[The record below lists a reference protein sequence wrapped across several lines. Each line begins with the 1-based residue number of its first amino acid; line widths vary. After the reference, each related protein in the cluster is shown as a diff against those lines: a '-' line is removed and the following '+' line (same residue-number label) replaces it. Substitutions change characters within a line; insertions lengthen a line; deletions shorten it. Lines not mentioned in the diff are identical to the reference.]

1 MKEKSIKSEKDKNFN
16 EKGKFIKGNVIG
28 QMPKKGFNLHDLNKL
43 VLDFEKSPENKKG
56 SLLKHYIKRLFKND
70 KLLAKYMDKNIATRS
85 INELT
90 GADGGPLNITL
101 KELIYGK
108 ESGKEPKKTQKADN
122 EKPKTLDK

>member
-1 MKEKSIKSEKDKNFN
+1 MKEKSIKSEKGKNFN
-16 EKGKFIKGNVIG
+16 EKGKFIEGNVIG
-28 QMPKKGFNLHDLNKL
+28 HMPKKGFNLHDLNKL

-90 GADGGPLNITL
+90 GADGGPLNIIL

-108 ESGKEPKKTQKADN
+108 EPVNPEKDQKKNNKTP
-122 EKPKTLDK
+122 EKS

>member
-1 MKEKSIKSEKDKNFN
+1 MTEKAEQSGNRDD
-16 EKGKFIKGNVIG
+16 KGKFAKGNIIG
-28 QMPKKGFNLHDLNKL
+28 RMPKKGFNLHDLNKL
-43 VLDFEKSPENKKG
+43 VLEYEKSKENKKG

-90 GADGGPLNITL
+90 GADGGPLSITL

-108 ESGKEPKKTQKADN
+108 EPEKDQKKNNETPEKA
-122 EKPKTLDK
+122 